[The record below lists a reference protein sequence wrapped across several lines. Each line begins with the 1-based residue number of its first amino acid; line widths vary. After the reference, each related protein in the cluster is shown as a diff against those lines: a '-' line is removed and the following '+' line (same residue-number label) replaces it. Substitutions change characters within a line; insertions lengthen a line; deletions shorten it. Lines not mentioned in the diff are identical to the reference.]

1 MPPCHRGA
9 IRPDMILRTFLPRLL
24 ILLVLCLAALP
35 AGAQQQQEAPKP
47 DFATQSA
54 GWQSTLNQLE
64 VQLSALG
71 LTEDSYNALRDQAA
85 AIADQAR
92 AAAEAARAEADQSK
106 QMADALGPPPA
117 EGAPPEAPSVAA
129 DRKRLADQAAEADG
143 RAKQADLVRARA
155 EILLSSAAAARL
167 DQFRRNLLSVSPAA
181 FDPETWVEIPDQ
193 AGYLLTRLLRPFQD
207 HGGAGWNGV
216 GEMARRILFATIGLG
231 IGWLVRRW
239 LLRRFGRRPAETV
252 PSFGRRVGAAAVHT
266 IAHGVLPA
274 MVTLAAAVIC
284 AGWLGDRP
292 ASYVAMVTLG
302 VLAWGVVAYF
312 LASAATAAAL
322 APDDPSWRL
331 IELTD
336 ASARALHRALQ
347 AAIVIWAV
355 AGMTLAI
362 ADGRILLQSELRA
375 LLVAAALTASALA
388 LLTALPGSLWGHRAD
403 VQAVP
408 EGEAAD
414 DRPAS
419 RPPGRWPRLRLLA
432 ALLAVVVM
440 VAGLI
445 GYQKLALY
453 ITYLL
458 AASIGIGAAFLILRR
473 MVQEAVGR
481 FMTQPVGPT
490 AKIRHSLFPN
500 DRGLWAFET
509 GASLSADIVFGVAAF
524 LALAPVLGLSAG
536 DISAIG
542 GTILNG
548 ATVGGV
554 RIAPLDILGAIV
566 AFTLG
571 ITATRFLQRRL
582 DSRFLDKLQIDRG
595 LKNSIRTG
603 IGYLGVLLAA
613 LLGVGVLGLDLSNL
627 ALIAG
632 ALSVGIGFG
641 LQNIVQNFV
650 AGLILLVERPVK
662 VGDWVVIGGAEGVVR
677 RISVR
682 ATEIQT
688 FQRSSVIVPNGTLIS
703 SQVVNWT
710 HKDKNG
716 RVDIPVSIAA
726 SADAEKAREILLEI
740 AKADSRVSSFP
751 APVVAFKSF
760 GTAAL
765 DLELRCHI
773 SDVDNFAGVGTDLRF
788 AIWKAFREG
797 GLAFQPATDISLP
810 QAVQVLATAVRE
822 RDGARGNGAAH
833 GDAPEEA
840 REPSNAA

>member
-1 MPPCHRGA
+1 MIHRA
-9 IRPDMILRTFLPRLL
+9 LL
-24 ILLVLCLAALP
+24 HRLLVLVAFCLPALP
-35 AGAQQQQEAPKP
+35 AAAQQQEAPKP
-47 DFATQSA
+47 DFATQIA

-85 AIADQAR
+85 AISDQAK
-92 AAAEAARAEADQSK
+92 AAAEAARADAAQAK
-106 QMADALGPPPA
+106 QMGDALGPPPA
-117 EGAPPEAPSVAA
+117 EGAPPEAESVTA
-129 DRKRLADQAAEADG
+129 DRKRLADQAAAADG
-143 RAKQADLVRARA
+143 QAKQADLIQARA
-155 EILLSSAAAARL
+155 DILLRSAAAARL

-193 AGYLLTRLLRPFQD
+193 TGYLLMRLLRPFQD
-207 HGGAGWNGV
+207 RGSAGWDGV

-239 LLRRFGRRPAETV
+239 LLRHFGRRPAETV
-252 PSFGRRVGAAAVHT
+252 PSFGRRVAAAAVHT

-292 ASYVAMVTLG
+292 ASYVAMIALG
-302 VLAWGVVAYF
+302 VLAWGIVAYF
-312 LASAATAAAL
+312 LTSAATAAVL
-322 APDDPSWRL
+322 TPDEPAWRL

-347 AAIVIWAV
+347 AAIMIWAV

-375 LLVAAALTASALA
+375 LLIAAALTAGALA
-388 LLTALPGSLWGHRAD
+388 LLTVLPGSLWGHRAD
-403 VQAVP
+403 LQAVP

-414 DRPAS
+414 DRPPDRPTS

-453 ITYLL
+453 IAYLL

-481 FMTQPVGPT
+481 FLTQPVGAT

-509 GASLSADIVFGVAAF
+509 GAGLSADIVFGIAAF

-554 RIAPLDILGAIV
+554 RIAPLDILGAVV

-582 DSRFLDKLQIDRG
+582 DSRFLDKLQIDLG

-603 IGYLGVLLAA
+603 IGYLGVLIAA

-726 SADAEKAREILLEI
+726 SADAEQAREMLLDI
-740 AKADSRVSSFP
+740 AKADNRVSAFP

-760 GTAAL
+760 STATL

-773 SDVDNFAGVGTDLRF
+773 SNVDNFAGVGTDLRF
-788 AIWKAFREG
+788 AIWKAFREAG
-797 GLAFQPATDISLP
+797 IAFQPIPADISLP

-822 RDGARGNGAAH
+822 RDGVRGNGAAH

>member
-1 MPPCHRGA
+1 
-9 IRPDMILRTFLPRLL
+9 MILRAFLLRLL
-24 ILLVLCLAALP
+24 LLLALFPAALP
-35 AGAQQQQEAPKP
+35 AAAQQQEAPKP

-54 GWQSTLNQLE
+54 GWLSTLDQLQ

-85 AIADQAR
+85 AIVDQAGQAADAAR
-92 AAAEAARAEADQSK
+92 AAAAEAK

-117 EGAPPEAPSVAA
+117 EGAPPEAESVTA
-129 DRKRLADQAAEADG
+129 DRKRLADQAAAADG
-143 RAKQADLVRARA
+143 QARQADLIRARA
-155 EILLSSAAAARL
+155 DILLRSAAAARL

-193 AGYLLTRLLRPFQD
+193 TGYLLMRLLRPFQD
-207 HGGAGWNGV
+207 HGSAGWDGV

-239 LLRRFGRRPAETV
+239 LLRHFGRRPSETV
-252 PSFGRRVGAAAVHT
+252 PSFGRRVAAAAVHT

-292 ASYVAMVTLG
+292 ASYVAMVALG
-302 VLAWGVVAYF
+302 VLAWGVVCYF
-312 LASAATAAAL
+312 LTSAATAAVL
-322 APDDPSWRL
+322 TPDEPAWRL

-375 LLVAAALTASALA
+375 LLVAAALTAGALA

-403 VQAVP
+403 LPAVP

-414 DRPAS
+414 DRPPPDRPAS

-458 AASIGIGAAFLILRR
+458 AATIGIGTAFLILRR

-481 FMTQPVGPT
+481 FLTQPVGAT
-490 AKIRHSLFPN
+490 AKLRHSLFPN

-509 GASLSADIVFGVAAF
+509 GAGLSADIVFGVAAF

-542 GTILNG
+542 SAILNG

-554 RIAPLDILGAIV
+554 RIAPLDILGAVV

-582 DSRFLDKLQIDRG
+582 DSRFLDKLQIDLG

-688 FQRSSVIVPNGTLIS
+688 FQRSSVIVPNGNLIS

-726 SADAEKAREILLEI
+726 SADVEKARDLLLEI
-740 AKADSRVSSFP
+740 AKADSRVSAFP
-751 APVVAFKSF
+751 APVVAFKAF
-760 GTAAL
+760 GTATL

-773 SDVDNFAGVGTDLRF
+773 SNVDNFAGVGTDLRF
-788 AIWKAFREG
+788 AIWKAFREAN
-797 GLAFQPATDISLP
+797 LAFQPIPADISLP

-822 RDGARGNGAAH
+822 RDGARAANGAAH
-833 GDAPEEA
+833 GGAPAGGGEEA
-840 REPSNAA
+840 REPSHAA